1 MTALNLMGY
10 ETVGDVAG
18 RLCHETLCPAEADQC
33 PILDLGQEVDRS
45 EKLLVTRDGERIP
58 ILKTVV
64 PIMLD
69 NEELLLEAFVDISKL
84 KKAESFIKD
93 ILESVDE
100 AFLVIDRDYRIISA
114 NRAFCQQVKETH
126 DAVMGRFCYEVSHKY
141 NRPCH
146 EEGEDCPVKHT
157 FESGEPY
164 SSTHVHHD
172 STHHPLF
179 MEIKAYPMRDAS
191 GRIVSAIET
200 INDVTDKRKLEE
212 QVRHSQKMEAIGTL
226 TGGIAHDFN
235 NILTAVIGYGE
246 FLLESTPPDS
256 QLHAYADM
264 IVSSGQ
270 RGAKLTQSLLAFSR
284 KQIIHPSPL
293 ELNSLITNLHRLLV
307 RLIGEDIEIQ
317 THLTD
322 EPLTIMADSLHMEQV
337 LMNLATNA
345 RDAMPDGGKF
355 IIATEALD
363 LDEQFVKAHGL
374 QKPGRHAL
382 ITVSDTGRGMD
393 DETIQQVFEPFFT
406 TKDVGKGTGL
416 GLSVVYGI
424 ISQHNGNI
432 SIYSEPGAGTTLK
445 IYLPLVEKPSLKSPD
460 IPVSRRSEA
469 PATGTILLAEDD
481 PAVRKLIRDILQ
493 STGYA
498 ILEATNGEEAL
509 GQFRDHAEEIDL
521 LLLDVVMPQKSG
533 LEVFREIQERG
544 ATPKTLFIS
553 GYPRD
558 VIKEKGLLPEGV
570 YLIQKPVS
578 PSSLLEAIRNA
589 MQENSPA

>member
-1 MTALNLMGY
+1 
-10 ETVGDVAG
+10 
-18 RLCHETLCPAEADQC
+18 
-33 PILDLGQEVDRS
+33 
-45 EKLLVTRDGERIP
+45 
-58 ILKTVV
+58 
-64 PIMLD
+64 
-69 NEELLLEAFVDISKL
+69 
-84 KKAESFIKD
+84 
-93 ILESVDE
+93 
-100 AFLVIDRDYRIISA
+100 
-114 NRAFCQQVKETH
+114 
-126 DAVMGRFCYEVSHKY
+126 
-141 NRPCH
+141 
-146 EEGEDCPVKHT
+146 
-157 FESGEPY
+157 
-164 SSTHVHHD
+164 
-172 STHHPLF
+172 
-179 MEIKAYPMRDAS
+179 
-191 GRIVSAIET
+191 
-200 INDVTDKRKLEE
+200 
-212 QVRHSQKMEAIGTL
+212 
-226 TGGIAHDFN
+226 
-235 NILTAVIGYGE
+235 
-246 FLLESTPPDS
+246 
-256 QLHAYADM
+256 
-264 IVSSGQ
+264 
-270 RGAKLTQSLLAFSR
+270 
-284 KQIIHPSPL
+284 
-293 ELNSLITNLHRLLV
+293 
-307 RLIGEDIEIQ
+307 
-317 THLTD
+317 
-322 EPLTIMADSLHMEQV
+322 
-337 LMNLATNA
+337 
-345 RDAMPDGGKF
+345 
-355 IIATEALD
+355 
-363 LDEQFVKAHGL
+363 
-374 QKPGRHAL
+374 
-382 ITVSDTGRGMD
+382 MD

-589 MQENSPA
+589 